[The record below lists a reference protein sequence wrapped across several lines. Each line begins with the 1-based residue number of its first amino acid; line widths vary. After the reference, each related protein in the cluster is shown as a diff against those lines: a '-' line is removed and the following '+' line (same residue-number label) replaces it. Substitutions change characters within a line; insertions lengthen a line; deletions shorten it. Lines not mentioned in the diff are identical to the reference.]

1 MIGLEIDDSVI
12 LRQKEVLEAALSTNP
27 NTQKAL
33 QKLINKVLK
42 EARLDTVSS
51 IKRIYKNGDPRGTAH
66 NVRRIVYKDILG
78 GNLNILPR
86 RKGKASS
93 PNNYEPPRKLQPNQ
107 RGGNRVP
114 RGRRTDEVMHYGPL
128 DRWWI
133 QYILNKGTVE
143 RQAGTRNGRLHG
155 NRGSIAPRNFFTT
168 AARPALQKAAE
179 NLSKLI
185 DTELEAMLNN
195 KSTA

>member
-1 MIGLEIDDSVI
+1 MIGLEFDDTII
-12 LRQKEVLEAALSTNP
+12 LEQQKVLEAALSTNP
-27 NTQKAL
+27 KTQKAL

-66 NVRRIVYKDILG
+66 NVRRIVYKEILG
-78 GNLNILPR
+78 GNLNILVR
-86 RKGKASS
+86 RKAKASS
-93 PNNYEPPRKLQPNQ
+93 PNNYEPPRKLRPNQ

-133 QYILNKGTVE
+133 QYILNQGTTE
-143 RQAGTRNGRLHG
+143 RQAGTRSGRLHG

-168 AARPALQKAAE
+168 AARPALQKAVE
-179 NLSKLI
+179 NLSRLI
-185 DTELEAMLNN
+185 DTELEAMLNK